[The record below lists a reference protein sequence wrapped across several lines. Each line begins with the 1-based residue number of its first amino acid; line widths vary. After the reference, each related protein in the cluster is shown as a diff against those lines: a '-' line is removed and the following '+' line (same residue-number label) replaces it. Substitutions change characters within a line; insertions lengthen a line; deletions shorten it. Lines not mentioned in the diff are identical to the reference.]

1 MELLTEFNF
10 YYLKGAMKKMKN
22 FHEKGE
28 ACPGKF
34 ELPQLLPDSVEKI
47 LLFDAGDLIV
57 LKDLMNYI
65 IMI

>member
-1 MELLTEFNF
+1 MELLIEFNF
-10 YYLKGAMKKMKN
+10 YYLKGAVKKMKN
-22 FHEKGE
+22 FHEKRE
-28 ACPGKF
+28 ACLGKF
-34 ELPQLLPDSVEKI
+34 ELPQLLSDSVEKI